1 MNFKDLSKIVAVCS
15 VLFFSFLGAK
25 ASETEP
31 EKEKFNAGEMI
42 LHHVMDAH
50 EIHFLT
56 LNEGE
61 ANEVHLTIPLP
72 IIVWSKEKGLDIFL
86 SSKFHSAHHAD
97 PSSEE
102 ELGKEIPA
110 HTNALGLNEN
120 EHLSA
125 HPEVPAY
132 NGYAMVHEKIY
143 LTDEHGKLTFD
154 EEGHPTNETV
164 LDLSITKTVVGLFLA
179 ILILFFTMTSVAKAY
194 KNRGLAAP
202 KGLQSFVEPIILF
215 VRDEVAKPSIG
226 PKADRFMPYLLTVF
240 FFILIANL
248 VGLVPFI
255 GGFNVTGN
263 IAVTLVL
270 AIMTFILTAFNGNKD
285 YWLHIFNT
293 PGVPWWLK
301 FPVPLMPIIELMG
314 FLSKP
319 IVLCLRLFANITAG
333 HIIILSFISLIFI
346 FNNLYGPGAGYGAS
360 ILSVAFGIF
369 MNVMEL
375 LVAFLQAYVFT
386 LLSAIYFG
394 QAVEEHHHDH
404 GDHHHAEEH
413 VDEPHVI

>member
-1 MNFKDLSKIVAVCS
+1 MNFRNLSKVLAISSA
-15 VLFFSFLGAK
+15 LFFGVLGAS

-31 EKEKFNAGEMI
+31 KEEKFNAGEMI

-50 EIHFLT
+50 EIHFVT
-56 LNEGE
+56 LNEGSGHE
-61 ANEVHLTIPLP
+61 THVSIPLP
-72 IIVWSKEKGLDIFL
+72 VILWSKEKGLDFFL

-97 PSSEE
+97 ASAEADN
-102 ELGKEIPA
+102 GTEIPP
-110 HTNALGLNEN
+110 HTAELPSHGV
-120 EHLSA
+120 A
-125 HPEVPAY
+125 VAPHPEVPTY
-132 NGYAMVHEKIY
+132 NGYAMIHEKIY
-143 LTDEHGKLTFD
+143 ITDENGELTFD
-154 EEGHPTNETV
+154 EAGHPTNV
-164 LDLSITKTVVGLFLA
+164 MPLDLSITKTVAGLFLTIF
-179 ILILFFTMTSVAKAY
+179 ILLFSMISVAKAY
-194 KNRGLAAP
+194 KKRGLAAP

-215 VRDEVAKPSIG
+215 VRDDIAKPSIG
-226 PKADRFMPYLLTVF
+226 PKADKFMPYLLSVF

-248 VGLVPFI
+248 IGLIPFI

-263 IAVTLVL
+263 IAITLVL
-270 AIMTFILTAFNGNKD
+270 ALLTFLYTAISGNKD

-319 IVLCLRLFANITAG
+319 VVLCLRLFANVTAG

-346 FNNLYGPGAGYGAS
+346 FNNLYGTGAAYGAS

-386 LLSAIYFG
+386 LLSAIYLG
-394 QAVEEHHHDH
+394 QAVEEHQH
-404 GDHHHAEEH
+404 GDHHHDHAHTTEE
-413 VDEPHVI
+413 EPHVI

>member
-1 MNFKDLSKIVAVCS
+1 MFLSV
-15 VLFFSFLGAK
+15 FGAF
-25 ASETEP
+25 ASETEG
-31 EKEKFNAGEMI
+31 EKDEFKAGEMI

-50 EIHFLT
+50 EIHFFT
-56 LNEGE
+56 LNEGTPDVFH
-61 ANEVHLTIPLP
+61 ASIPLP

-86 SSKFHSAHHAD
+86 SNKFHSEHVKDAEAAAD
-97 PSSEE
+97 N
-102 ELGKEIPA
+102 GAEIPP
-110 HTNALGLNEN
+110 HTNELNHVEAG
-120 EHLSA
+120 EHVPVHA
-125 HPEVPAY
+125 EVPTY

-143 LTDEHGKLTFD
+143 LTDAQGQLTFD
-154 EEGHPTNETV
+154 EHGHPTNAEV

-179 ILILFFTMTSVAKAY
+179 LGLLVFVMVKVANAY
-194 KNRGLAAP
+194 RRRGMAAP
-202 KGLQSFVEPIILF
+202 KGLQSFIEPIILF
-215 VRDEVAKPSIG
+215 IRDDVAKPSIG
-226 PKADRFMPYLLTVF
+226 AKYERFMPYLLSVF
-240 FFILIANL
+240 FFILFANL
-248 VGLVPFI
+248 IGLVPFI

-270 AIMTFILTAFNGNKD
+270 ALLTFIITTVRGSKD

-314 FLSKP
+314 MLSKP

-346 FNNLYGPGAGYGAS
+346 FNNLYGTGAAYGAS
-360 ILSVAFGIF
+360 VLSVAFGIF

-394 QAVEEHHHDH
+394 QAVEEHHHH
-404 GDHHHAEEH
+404 EEAHH
-413 VDEPHVI
+413 